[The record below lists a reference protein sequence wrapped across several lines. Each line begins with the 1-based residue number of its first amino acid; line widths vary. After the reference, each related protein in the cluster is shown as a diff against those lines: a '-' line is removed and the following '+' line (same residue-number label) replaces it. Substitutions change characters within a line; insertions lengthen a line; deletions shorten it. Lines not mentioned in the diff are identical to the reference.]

1 MALAVHPDTAIGTP
15 PPAPP
20 VRPRVLLIGTGLTL
34 AAIVMAFAAL
44 LGLYAERRAVAVRAH
59 LEWIPKEV
67 SIDLTPFNVALVGLV
82 ILLVVLHWAIYSIN
96 NDDRA
101 RAYLAL
107 GLAVLLAAAYING
120 VCFAFTQMGFTV
132 RDPSGVGALVYA
144 ITGLHLAM
152 AGGGIVF
159 VGLMAFR
166 TLGGQYSGRDREGL
180 TAALLYW
187 YVTVAVYAVIWFTIF
202 VTK

>member
-1 MALAVHPDTAIGTP
+1 MALAVHPDTAIGNP
-15 PPAPP
+15 PPALPT
-20 VRPRVLLIGTGLTL
+20 RPRVLLIGTALSCVGS
-34 AAIVMAFAAL
+34 VMAFAAL

-67 SIDLTPFNVALVGLV
+67 SIDLTPFNVALVGLI
-82 ILLVVLHWAIYSIN
+82 ILLVVLHWAIYCIN
-96 NDDRA
+96 NDDRP

-107 GLAVLLAAAYING
+107 GLGTLLAAAYINS

-159 VGLMAFR
+159 IGLMAFR
-166 TLGGQYSGRDREGL
+166 TLGGQFSGRDREGL
-180 TAALLYW
+180 TAALVYW
-187 YVTVAVYAVIWFTIF
+187 YVTVAVYAAIWFTIF